1 MNMELRLGHVES
13 LEKAIFRLLLHVLV
27 CRISGRVKR

>member
-13 LEKAIFRLLLHVLV
+13 LEKAIFRLLSYVQFQQGQQV
-27 CRISGRVKR
+27 

>member
-13 LEKAIFRLLLHVLV
+13 VEKAIFPLLLYVEFQQV
-27 CRISGRVKR
+27 

>member
-13 LEKAIFRLLLHVLV
+13 VEGHLSSFVV
-27 CRISGRVKR
+27 CEISASVKR

>member
-13 LEKAIFRLLLHVLV
+13 VEKAIFHLLLYVEFQQV
-27 CRISGRVKR
+27 